1 MIETSADVTLPVT
14 PEEAFAVVADIEHAD
29 WLPAVRRLRHIGG
42 AIGWGWGAIRGRG
55 RSRRKAS
62 ARRAGVHRAD
72 AAEAHGADPRGR
84 FGSHP
89 RSQHSQGGRRL
100 HSGDVGTVFGDRA
113 SLCGCCGARLA
124 GRGAQGDGS
133 SLRAARR
140 TLRSQERQRQERGR
154 VTKSE
159 LADLEILEAKV
170 RSLPALTE
178 SATARLLAEV
188 RTHGRGPA
196 LDELVEHQLAAI
208 LQLAEARGGKGVE
221 VGDLTQ
227 EGTIAGVVAVLE
239 YAGRDGPASG
249 LDRFVS
255 RLVASHL
262 DDTVELAAIE
272 RASDEAF
279 VRDTE
284 IYEAAEIRIR
294 HELGRNP
301 TVLELAAEL
310 GWPEERVAIVGDML
324 NEARARYDSEI
335 VEYLDDVDEE

>member
-1 MIETSADVTLPVT
+1 M
-14 PEEAFAVVADIEHAD
+14 
-29 WLPAVRRLRHIGG
+29 
-42 AIGWGWGAIRGRG
+42 
-55 RSRRKAS
+55 
-62 ARRAGVHRAD
+62 
-72 AAEAHGADPRGR
+72 
-84 FGSHP
+84 
-89 RSQHSQGGRRL
+89 
-100 HSGDVGTVFGDRA
+100 
-113 SLCGCCGARLA
+113 
-124 GRGAQGDGS
+124 
-133 SLRAARR
+133 
-140 TLRSQERQRQERGR
+140 
-154 VTKSE
+154 TKSE
-159 LADLEILEAKV
+159 LADREILEAKV

-188 RTHGRGPA
+188 RTHGRGPS

-239 YAGRDGPASG
+239 YAGQGGPASG

-284 IYEAAEIRIR
+284 IYEAAEIRAR
-294 HELGRNP
+294 HELGRAP

-310 GWPEERVAIVGDML
+310 GWPEERVAIVGAML
-324 NEARARYDSEI
+324 NDARARYDSEI
-335 VEYLDDVDEE
+335 VEYLDDADEE

>member
-1 MIETSADVTLPVT
+1 M
-14 PEEAFAVVADIEHAD
+14 
-29 WLPAVRRLRHIGG
+29 
-42 AIGWGWGAIRGRG
+42 
-55 RSRRKAS
+55 
-62 ARRAGVHRAD
+62 
-72 AAEAHGADPRGR
+72 
-84 FGSHP
+84 
-89 RSQHSQGGRRL
+89 
-100 HSGDVGTVFGDRA
+100 
-113 SLCGCCGARLA
+113 
-124 GRGAQGDGS
+124 
-133 SLRAARR
+133 
-140 TLRSQERQRQERGR
+140 
-154 VTKSE
+154 TKSE
-159 LADLEILEAKV
+159 QADREILEAKV

-178 SATARLLAEV
+178 SAAARLLAEV

-239 YAGRDGPASG
+239 YAGQDGPASG

-284 IYEAAEIRIR
+284 IYEAAEIRAR
-294 HELGRNP
+294 HELGRTP

-310 GWPEERVAIVGDML
+310 GWPEERVAIVGAML
-324 NEARARYDSEI
+324 NDARARYDSEI
-335 VEYLDDVDEE
+335 VEYLDDADEE

>member
-1 MIETSADVTLPVT
+1 
-14 PEEAFAVVADIEHAD
+14 
-29 WLPAVRRLRHIGG
+29 
-42 AIGWGWGAIRGRG
+42 
-55 RSRRKAS
+55 
-62 ARRAGVHRAD
+62 
-72 AAEAHGADPRGR
+72 
-84 FGSHP
+84 
-89 RSQHSQGGRRL
+89 
-100 HSGDVGTVFGDRA
+100 
-113 SLCGCCGARLA
+113 
-124 GRGAQGDGS
+124 
-133 SLRAARR
+133 
-140 TLRSQERQRQERGR
+140 

-159 LADLEILEAKV
+159 LADREILEAKV

-239 YAGRDGPASG
+239 YAGQDGPASG

-284 IYEAAEIRIR
+284 IYEAAEIRAR
-294 HELGRNP
+294 HELGRAP

-310 GWPEERVAIVGDML
+310 GWPEERVAIVGAML
-324 NEARARYDSEI
+324 NDARARYDSEI
-335 VEYLDDVDEE
+335 VEYLDDADEE